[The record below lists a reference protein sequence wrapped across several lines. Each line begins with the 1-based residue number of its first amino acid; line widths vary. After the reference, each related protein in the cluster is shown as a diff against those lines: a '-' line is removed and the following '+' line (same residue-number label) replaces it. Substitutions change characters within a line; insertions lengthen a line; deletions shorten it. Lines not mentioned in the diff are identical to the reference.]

1 EQTKKTLL
9 SECGGNQNSDVA
21 KLMDSAIE
29 LLEKSQTEKI
39 GIETMSAEVVNFLII
54 NKLAIVLEEPNEN
67 GNNLAGIHN
76 REVVEV
82 KEELMENVLASV
94 HVGNAN
100 HIVDIQEAPMQNA
113 LADIHAGNTNG
124 VVEVQEAP
132 MQNALADIHSGND
145 EKLGETPEVLPTHLG
160 GIELEKGEETTTSED
175 EVK

>member
-1 EQTKKTLL
+1 MTTIKPTKKGMEYLNNQNEQTKKTLL
-9 SECGGNQNSDVA
+9 SECGGNQDSDVA

-39 GIETMSAEVVNFLII
+39 GIETMSAEVVNFLIT

-82 KEELMENVLASV
+82 KEELVENALASV

-100 HIVDIQEAPMQNA
+100 PIVDIQES
-113 LADIHAGNTNG
+113 
-124 VVEVQEAP
+124 P
-132 MQNALADIHSGND
+132 MQNALADIHSEND